1 MLQGKLIELSVNRMT
16 DVTSQQTIKEKLNA
30 DLKAAMLAGDAE
42 RLSVVR
48 ALKSVITY
56 AEVAAGAR
64 ENGLSDDEIIPLFAR
79 ESKKRSESAELYV
92 QGGAQD
98 KAAKELAEKK
108 IIDAY
113 LPAQLSEDEL
123 RQLIESTITEMGA
136 TSMAQMG
143 QVIGAVKSKAGAT
156 ADGSVIA
163 KLVKERLSA

>member
-1 MLQGKLIELSVNRMT
+1 MT
-16 DVTSQQTIKEKLNA
+16 EVTSEPTIKEKLNA
-30 DLKAAMLAGDAE
+30 DLKASMLAGDAE

-64 ENGLSDDEIIPLFAR
+64 EQGLSDDEIIPLFAR

-92 QGGAQD
+92 RGGAQD
-98 KAAKELAEKK
+98 KADKELAEKK
-108 IIDAY
+108 IIDEY

-123 RQLIESTITEMGA
+123 GQLVEATAAEMGVSSIA
-136 TSMAQMG
+136 DMG
-143 QVIGAVKSKAGAT
+143 KLIGAVKAKAGAA